1 MYDPAE
7 YKTLLGTTKPQ
18 KSRWRGCWELM
29 RLHKPVMGNTLMFW
43 PCGECLRD
51 FSALSRVM
59 LTANPRFTVWGLTM
73 AAYAHNIQPHELA
86 LQTTMFAVG
95 STLIH
100 SAACVL
106 NDICDIEFD
115 RKVGECPRSDFFMHL
130 GSNANVDAMLV

>member
-1 MYDPAE
+1 MAR
-7 YKTLLGTTKPQ
+7 LLGTDAVAQACHGQHTHVLALWSVFAQLQCP
-18 KSRWRGCWELM
+18 SPSYADGC
-29 RLHKPVMGNTLMFW
+29 F
-43 PCGECLRD
+43 
-51 FSALSRVM
+51 A
-59 LTANPRFTVWGLTM
+59 VWGMTM

-130 GSNANVDAMLV
+130 GSNANVDAMLA